1 MDNIQKAS
9 FRITG
14 IESKSINGTQVFTLL
29 NDKTRYQFWSKKKDG
44 SDTKA
49 YEQFQKFRFMA
60 GDQVNVSFNVT
71 ESGSNPHT
79 GKPYINRT
87 IVFFDTV
94 DDNTPNTVSA
104 SDSNG
109 TNEIPV
115 IRTSATSSTAE
126 IPTIYIDG
134 FNDSDKTKLAA
145 VIKDIAELRQ
155 EIKVLAQR
163 MNEIE
168 IRDIP
173 NIDENPF

>member
-14 IESKSINGTQVFTLL
+14 IKPKLINGTQVFIFLS
-29 NDKTRYQFWSKKKDG
+29 DKTRYQLWSKKKDG
-44 SDTKA
+44 SDAKA
-49 YEQFQKFRFMA
+49 YEQFKKFRFME
-60 GDQVNVSFNVT
+60 GDQVNVLFNVT

-79 GKPYINRT
+79 GKPYINRK
-87 IVFFDTV
+87 IVFFETV

-104 SDSNG
+104 SIPTE

-126 IPTIYIDG
+126 LPTIHIDG

-155 EIKVLAQR
+155 EIKVLVQR

-173 NIDENPF
+173 NIDESPF